1 MPGDALLKDYHL
13 PWMTDDGDDRDVIL
27 ASRVRLARNFRGIP
41 FPNRASFQQ
50 LAKVQELAGD
60 VLQGLEAVTGQPF
73 EHMAV
78 DQLTTLERNVLVEK
92 RLATKNFI
100 RNPQYRSV
108 FISRDERCS
117 VMVNEEDHLRIQC
130 AAPGLSLNAP
140 FAMASRIDDL
150 VESKLD
156 IAFDERMGYLTS
168 CPTNLGTGLRASVVL
183 HLPGLAFTNN
193 IDSIINI
200 SPQLGLAV
208 RGLFGNGSEVIG
220 NLYQISNQLTLG
232 FTENELL
239 ENLKSAASEIV
250 SRERQARK
258 ALEMYAKDRVEDAA
272 WRAYGIMKYARY
284 IASGEVLDLLG
295 RVKLGAD
302 LGLLNELDSKFF
314 PETIV
319 ASRTNY
325 LQNLAGSDNMSKTEL
340 DRSRAA
346 MVRKIFQEDVK

>member
-1 MPGDALLKDYHL
+1 M
-13 PWMTDDGDDRDVIL
+13 
-27 ASRVRLARNFRGIP
+27 
-41 FPNRASFQQ
+41 
-50 LAKVQELAGD
+50 
-60 VLQGLEAVTGQPF
+60 
-73 EHMAV
+73 
-78 DQLTTLERNVLVEK
+78 
-92 RLATKNFI
+92 
-100 RNPQYRSV
+100 
-108 FISRDERCS
+108 
-117 VMVNEEDHLRIQC
+117 NEGDHLRIQC
-130 AAPGLSLNAP
+130 AAPVLSLNAP

-284 IASGEVLDLLG
+284 IASGEVLALLG

-314 PETIV
+314 SNIFINSSLISNLPTIERRV
-319 ASRTNY
+319 NKSSPFNSLISNAIYIFSFSIKLLLDIRF
-325 LQNLAGSDNMSKTEL
+325 SKGIHL
-340 DRSRAA
+340 LLIARVLHVPQRS
-346 MVRKIFQEDVK
+346 VQ